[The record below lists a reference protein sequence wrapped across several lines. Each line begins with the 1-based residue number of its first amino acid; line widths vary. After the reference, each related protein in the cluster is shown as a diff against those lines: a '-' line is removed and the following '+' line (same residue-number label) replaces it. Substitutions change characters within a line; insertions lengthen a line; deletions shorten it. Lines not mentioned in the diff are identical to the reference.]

1 MKVGTDFSG
10 IGAPEMA
17 LKYLGIDFESV
28 FACEIDKYAR
38 QSYKQLHNPK
48 TFYKDITTRNHK
60 EVEQLDLYVA
70 GFPCQAFSMA
80 GRRLGFEDTR
90 GTLFYNV
97 AEFIKINKP
106 KVFVLENVKGLVSHD
121 SGKTFQT
128 IIDILSNNGG
138 TQNGQIILDMFD
150 DGLGYHIYWQVLN
163 TKNYGIPQNR
173 DRIFIVGFKDFRQFS
188 FPMSI
193 ELKLKLKDLLQDNTN
208 DKYHL
213 SYKMCKSIFESS
225 KGDWQSG
232 KMTIDTDIAKTINAR
247 VFKMAKADTDNYI
260 TVKDKYYLSDKAVD
274 KIQRHNNKSIDNDI
288 SNCIHAG
295 YYKIGGRDAQYIKAE
310 NKTKII
316 RLPNLNLKVTKRA
329 NDTPKE
335 INEYLKDN
343 KKVTI
348 KEISNYLN
356 LPKTKVEHYF
366 RTDEYRAIP
375 SPDVWIKLKKILKFD
390 DSYDKQVTEINE
402 SIGTYESN
410 SRLYDTN
417 GISPTLQTNEQG
429 FYKTENK
436 IRRLTPLECWR
447 LQGFRDVD
455 FFSVKGLSDTQLYK
469 QAGNSMT
476 VNVLMALL
484 KKIL

>member
-1 MKVGTDFSG
+1 MKLGTDFSG

-17 LKYLGIDFESV
+17 LKYLNIKFKSV

-38 QSYKQLHNPK
+38 QSFKQLHNTK
-48 TFYKDITTRNHK
+48 TFYNDITKRNHK

-80 GRRLGFEDTR
+80 GKRKGFEDTR

-173 DRIFIVGFKDFRQFS
+173 ERIFIVGFKDFKNFN
-188 FPMSI
+188 FPKSI
-193 ELKLKLKDLLQDNTN
+193 KLKLKLKDLLQDNTN
-208 DKYHL
+208 NKYHL
-213 SYKMCKSIFESS
+213 SYKMCKSIFQAS
-225 KGDWQSG
+225 KGNWQSG

-247 VFKMAKADTDNYI
+247 VFKMGKADTDNYI
-260 TVKDKYYLSDKAVD
+260 TVKDKYYLSDKA
-274 KIQRHNNKSIDNDI
+274 KERLKRHNNNTIYNDI
-288 SNCIHAG
+288 SNCILAG
-295 YYKIGGRDAQYIKAE
+295 YYKQGGRDQQYIQVEKKCVSKIKVNNSSK
-310 NKTKII
+310 NKT
-316 RLPNLNLKVTKRA
+316 
-329 NDTPKE
+329 
-335 INEYLKDN
+335 
-343 KKVTI
+343 
-348 KEISNYLN
+348 
-356 LPKTKVEHYF
+356 
-366 RTDEYRAIP
+366 
-375 SPDVWIKLKKILKFD
+375 
-390 DSYDKQVTEINE
+390 
-402 SIGTYESN
+402 
-410 SRLYDTN
+410 
-417 GISPTLQTNEQG
+417 
-429 FYKTENK
+429 K

-447 LQGFRDVD
+447 LQGFKDDD

-469 QAGNSMT
+469 QAGNSIT
-476 VNVLMALL
+476 VTVLMALF
-484 KKIL
+484 KKILL